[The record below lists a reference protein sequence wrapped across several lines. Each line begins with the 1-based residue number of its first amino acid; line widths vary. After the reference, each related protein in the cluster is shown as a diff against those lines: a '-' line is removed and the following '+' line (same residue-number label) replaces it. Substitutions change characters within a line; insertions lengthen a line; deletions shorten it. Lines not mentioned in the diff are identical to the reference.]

1 MRLSILLLAGLVLVA
16 SRAGFDFVLGAF
28 AAGLIVGLL
37 LDSRE
42 GHIVRMRL
50 EGISDAPT
58 LAPTRTRRSVE
69 P

>member
-1 MRLSILLLAGLVLVA
+1 MRLSILLLAGLVLIA
-16 SRAGFDFVLGAF
+16 
-28 AAGLIVGLL
+28 
-37 LDSRE
+37 SRE